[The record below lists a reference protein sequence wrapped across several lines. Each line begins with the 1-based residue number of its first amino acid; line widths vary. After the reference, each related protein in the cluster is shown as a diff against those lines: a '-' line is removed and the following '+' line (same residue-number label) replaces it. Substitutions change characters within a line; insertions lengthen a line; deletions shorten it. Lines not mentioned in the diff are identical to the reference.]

1 MKLKFTKPTL
11 FVAVLI
17 GALFLYNCTGS
28 DMKKTQEINANN
40 YDNRIFS
47 VADKET
53 AKNET
58 EVAKGENEE
67 KLPVYIRVN
76 NDDTKPVTDIYPFVD
91 GNGLYGIIDS
101 NGAVVVLDETVGYIN
116 TFGELVIDLSETGAS
131 AGPPE
136 HGFLP
141 YYCADSDYEGYDFSE
156 GLAYVTIPRTE
167 YEEDYTG
174 YFWWDHDE
182 TGKRIIDPEHYTD
195 IPKGYYI
202 DKAGNKV
209 LEGVIGTEFVC
220 GLAAARDP
228 ETGKVGYIDKTGKFV
243 IEPQFELAYPFRE
256 SGFAMVSYGENGHY
270 LPDLLMGC
278 VNTNGEII
286 IPVEYAGFHLPPFD
300 ISSGEIIEFLKEN
313 SDGSATLCYFDS
325 KGTLLGMID
334 STYYKP
340 KT

>member
-1 MKLKFTKPTL
+1 M
-11 FVAVLI
+11 
-17 GALFLYNCTGS
+17 GS
-28 DMKKTQEINANN
+28 RAW
-40 YDNRIFS
+40 
-47 VADKET
+47 
-53 AKNET
+53 
-58 EVAKGENEE
+58 
-67 KLPVYIRVN
+67 
-76 NDDTKPVTDIYPFVD
+76 
-91 GNGLYGIIDS
+91 
-101 NGAVVVLDETVGYIN
+101 
-116 TFGELVIDLSETGAS
+116 
-131 AGPPE
+131 
-136 HGFLP
+136 FLP
-141 YYCADSDYEGYDFSE
+141 YYFDGDNGFNGYSGYNFSE

-167 YEEDYTG
+167 YEEDYLG
-174 YFWWDHDE
+174 YFLWDHDE
-182 TGKRIIDPEHYTD
+182 NGKRIIDPEHYKD

-202 DKAGNKV
+202 DKNGNKV
-209 LEGVIGTEFVC
+209 LDGVVGTEFVC

-313 SDGSATLCYFDS
+313 PDGSATLCYFDS

-334 STYYKP
+334 STFHKP
-340 KT
+340 KIVD